1 MPGTLRSSR
10 AARFKG
16 QAGLDDIATVQ
27 LPNMERIRAFV
38 VVAEELHFGRAAARL
53 HLTQPPLSRQIKL
66 LEQEV
71 GVTLLDRTGRT
82 VKVTPAGRVF
92 LAEARRILRLAE
104 ESSLAATWRENADNP
119 ALARA
124 LAILPRARARLEAD
138 VTDQ

>member
-1 MPGTLRSSR
+1 
-10 AARFKG
+10 
-16 QAGLDDIATVQ
+16 
-27 LPNMERIRAFV
+27 MERIRAFV

-82 VKVTPAGRVF
+82 VTVTPAGRVF